1 MNRRTIEVRP
11 AAPDDAD
18 GITASLAALGYGT
31 PVSFV
36 RENVAALARSA
47 DDAILVAED
56 PIEGVVGVVTLHVL
70 PLFHQPGNLARV
82 TALAV
87 RAGHQG
93 KGVGRALM
101 EAAERWAWERGAV
114 RIEITSGDHRRE
126 AHAFYKKAGYE
137 TDERRFIKRR
147 S

>member
-1 MNRRTIEVRP
+1 MSQKPITVRP
-11 AAPDDAD
+11 AGSDDAE

-31 PVSFV
+31 PVTMV
-36 RENVAALARSA
+36 RERVTALANSS
-47 DDAILVAED
+47 DDAIFVAED
-56 PIEGVVGVVTLHVL
+56 PIAGIVGVVTLHVV

-101 EAAERWAWERGAV
+101 EVAERWAWERGSA